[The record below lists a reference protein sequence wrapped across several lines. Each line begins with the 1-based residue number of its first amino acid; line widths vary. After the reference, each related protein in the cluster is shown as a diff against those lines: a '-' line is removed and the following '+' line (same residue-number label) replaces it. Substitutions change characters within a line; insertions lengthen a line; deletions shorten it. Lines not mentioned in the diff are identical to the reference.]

1 MEKKITRSRN
11 GCFTCKKRRRKCDET
26 KPFCKNCT
34 ESGRV
39 CAGYGVRL
47 VFDVDDSRNS
57 NDSFNIRGEKKH
69 GFRGRPK
76 LNDAGNT
83 LIINSHNMH
92 SHVATGETIK
102 QENVVGK
109 IESSAVDRNKNRN
122 GNGNVSISQKHQ
134 SISRNPSSV
143 KGIKKPSSLSSSKN
157 TKSHIKSLLPSN
169 SDSTSSFI
177 SKDSNQYAKSVSPL
191 NVESLLK
198 PENIDVTP
206 SDTSNVL
213 VSRDSSTSTLL
224 STANSSIN
232 MMSTSNMTKNANSVS
247 TTSDRDIE
255 LDFNDPQ
262 QFERAFFSGLDYI
275 LDNYDNELL
284 NSIDFSFMP
293 VDSSQS
299 SVTLNNN
306 LKMNMISSNAG
317 LNLSPILNYP
327 SMNLTSVTPT
337 IPNASLSN
345 MQPYNGVGGI
355 DNSGA
360 TYQSSNQNDL
370 ELDSSNLGP
379 QLKKREE
386 SLILK
391 HFFEKVI
398 YLLDAHPHNPWPQLM
413 MKFGSMDLAK
423 SCFLSLSS
431 MHLYVNNGGDE
442 FYRKGLLHI
451 NNTMEYLIKYVK
463 TGGIA
468 KTGKKVKG
476 DGDLFSG
483 TTRSA
488 SESASNS
495 DENDHS
501 GDSNDN
507 DNEHDNGNDNDDSN
521 DTPENKI
528 KHSGDLDLNVPKI
541 ISRIKSESNKKKGT
555 NFMVILLLL
564 YVHLLFAVLE
574 SGRSALARMF
584 LKLSSSIA
592 ADPLFNKKMKKIQ
605 QSQSLLCVLS
615 WFDTVAALVSPD
627 CRIPYCDPKWF
638 GESSDIIST
647 DKMNG
652 CPVGL
657 FRVLYDLC
665 LYRRKVMTLFSQ
677 QECLL
682 QQIKLSHKNL
692 MDLRDRCLHY
702 RDHVLYILPHGS
714 SFSYIDRLKCAQL
727 WSLAAVLVT
736 IQLELHYFSKMSKM
750 IEHNRNMISASEF
763 PDAVPT
769 VHLYSEKATAI
780 VTEFLSVYNTIPSSS
795 PIITQMVWPIFY
807 VAICSSTEEN
817 RKASWKALEIL
828 YETVKM
834 GTIKSNMDIV
844 MRVWNEGCSLES
856 ILGGEGWFEAGIDL
870 LPC

>member
-1 MEKKITRSRN
+1 MMNLDQDIGQKEESLMEKKITRSRN

-26 KPFCKNCT
+26 KPYCKNCT

-76 LNDAGNT
+76 LNEAGNT
-83 LIINSHNMH
+83 LIINS
-92 SHVATGETIK
+92 
-102 QENVVGK
+102 
-109 IESSAVDRNKNRN
+109 
-122 GNGNVSISQKHQ
+122 
-134 SISRNPSSV
+134 RNPHNHPTEEISV
-143 KGIKKPSSLSSSKN
+143 KLEDNEGSVGDATFGNHKDHTGNIRKLESPSYNDDQKKFKHAKI
-157 TKSHIKSLLPSN
+157 TKHTKFHTKPMIPSN
-169 SDSTSSFI
+169 EYSESGC
-177 SKDSNQYAKSVSPL
+177 SP
-191 NVESLLK
+191 NVESLLN
-198 PENIDVTP
+198 PSNIDVTP
-206 SDTSNVL
+206 SDSPNLL
-213 VSRDSSTSTLL
+213 VSRDSSSNTIL
-224 STANSSIN
+224 SNTNSSKN
-232 MMSTSNMTKNANSVS
+232 MVSAPNTGKNTNSVS
-247 TTSDRDIE
+247 TTSDRDFE

-275 LDNYDNELL
+275 LDNYDNGLL
-284 NSIDFSFMP
+284 NSVDFSFLP
-293 VDSSQS
+293 LDSSHS
-299 SVTLNNN
+299 NPSMNNHVN
-306 LKMNMISSNAG
+306 MNMATSNSG
-317 LNLSPILNYP
+317 LNLPPSPNYSNIASISP
-327 SMNLTSVTPT
+327 A
-337 IPNASLSN
+337 IPNASLPNVQS
-345 MQPYNGVGGI
+345 YNGVGSL
-355 DNSGA
+355 D
-360 TYQSSNQNDL
+360 NQNISYHNNNHNEL
-370 ELDSSNLGP
+370 ELDSSHLGP

-398 YLLDAHPHNPWPQLM
+398 YLLDAHPQTPWPQLM

-442 FYRKGLLHI
+442 FYKKGLLHI

-468 KTGKKVKG
+468 NTNSTMTRDKKVHS
-476 DGDLFSG
+476 DANSSTSG
-483 TTRSA
+483 
-488 SESASNS
+488 SASNS
-495 DENDHS
+495 DENEIVHS
-501 GDSNDN
+501 GDCNDQNNTNSDGDDVAHNDEKSEDHMKESN
-507 DNEHDNGNDNDDSN
+507 
-521 DTPENKI
+521 
-528 KHSGDLDLNVPKI
+528 DLDLNVPKI

-584 LKLSSSIA
+584 LKLSASIA
-592 ADPLFNKKMKKIQ
+592 SDPLFNKKMKKIQ

-615 WFDTVAALVSPD
+615 WFDTVSAIVSPD

-652 CPVGL
+652 CPVGM

-677 QECLL
+677 QECFL
-682 QQIKLSHKNL
+682 QQIKTSHKNL

-714 SFSYIDRLKCAQL
+714 AFSYIDRLKCAQL
-727 WSLAAVLVT
+727 WSLAAILVT
-736 IQLELHYFSKMSKM
+736 IQLELHYFSRMSKM
-750 IEHNRNMISASEF
+750 IEHNRNIISASEF
-763 PDAVPT
+763 PDAVPS
-769 VHLYSEKATAI
+769 VHIHSEKATAI

-807 VAICSSTEEN
+807 VAICSSTDEN
-817 RKASWKALEIL
+817 RKQSWKALEVL

-844 MRVWNEGCSLES
+844 MRVWEEGCSLES

>member
-1 MEKKITRSRN
+1 MNLEQDKEESLMEKKITRSRN

-26 KPFCKNCT
+26 KPYCKNCT

-76 LNDAGNT
+76 LKDAGDT
-83 LIINSHNMH
+83 LIINSHNPH
-92 SHVATGETIK
+92 
-102 QENVVGK
+102 
-109 IESSAVDRNKNRN
+109 
-122 GNGNVSISQKHQ
+122 
-134 SISRNPSSV
+134 NPSAEEISV
-143 KGIKKPSSLSSSKN
+143 KMEENGVEDTTFENHKSRTETRRKLESPSYNEDRVRKSKHPRVTKHAKPQ
-157 TKSHIKSLLPSN
+157 IKSLISSNEYSKSGSLPNVDSLLNPSN
-169 SDSTSSFI
+169 
-177 SKDSNQYAKSVSPL
+177 
-191 NVESLLK
+191 
-198 PENIDVTP
+198 IDLTP
-206 SDTSNVL
+206 SDSPSLL
-213 VSRDSSTSTLL
+213 VSRDSSSNTIL
-224 STANSSIN
+224 SNTNSNIN
-232 MMSTSNMTKNANSVS
+232 ILSAPNTGKNTNSVS
-247 TTSDRDIE
+247 TTSDRDFE

-275 LDNYDNELL
+275 LDNYDNGLL
-284 NSIDFSFMP
+284 NSVDFSFLP
-293 VDSSQS
+293 LDSSHS
-299 SVTLNNN
+299 NTSMNNHVN
-306 LKMNMISSNAG
+306 MNMTTSSSG
-317 LNLSPILNYP
+317 LNLPPSPNYSNIASISPAIP
-327 SMNLTSVTPT
+327 S
-337 IPNASLSN
+337 ASLSN
-345 MQPYNGVGGI
+345 VQSYNGVGNV
-355 DNSGA
+355 DSHNLPYHNNSH
-360 TYQSSNQNDL
+360 NEL
-370 ELDSSNLGP
+370 ELDSSHLGP

-398 YLLDAHPHNPWPQLM
+398 YLLDAHPQTPWPQLM

-442 FYRKGLLHI
+442 FYKKGLLHI

-468 KTGKKVKG
+468 NTNTNTNTNTSTTVTRDKKG
-476 DGDLFSG
+476 HSDANSSTSG
-483 TTRSA
+483 
-488 SESASNS
+488 SASNS
-495 DENDHS
+495 DENETEHNVDCNDQNNSNGNSNDDDHDERNS
-501 GDSNDN
+501 EEQMKDSN
-507 DNEHDNGNDNDDSN
+507 
-521 DTPENKI
+521 
-528 KHSGDLDLNVPKI
+528 DLDLNVPKI

-584 LKLSSSIA
+584 LKLSASIA
-592 ADPLFNKKMKKIQ
+592 SDPLFNKKMKKIQ

-615 WFDTVAALVSPD
+615 WFDTVSAIVSPD

-652 CPVGL
+652 CPVGM

-665 LYRRKVMTLFSQ
+665 LYRKKVMTLFSQ

-714 SFSYIDRLKCAQL
+714 AFSYIDRLKCAQL
-727 WSLAAVLVT
+727 WSLAAILVT

-763 PDAVPT
+763 PDAVPS
-769 VHLYSEKATAI
+769 VHIHSEKATAI

-807 VAICSSTEEN
+807 VALCSSTDEN
-817 RKASWKALEIL
+817 RKQSWKALEVL

-844 MRVWNEGCSLES
+844 MRVWEEGCSLES